1 MIRSE
6 RCKVGVIKS
15 FGRFRSNQPVKQ
27 KTEFSDENWQGKK
40 GRPGLVLMLRWFL
53 QLWVV
58 IIEFDHVSEALN
70 PKRVID

>member
-27 KTEFSDENWQGKK
+27 KTEFSDDSEMRIGKVK
-40 GRPGLVLMLRWFL
+40 KAD
-53 QLWVV
+53 Q
-58 IIEFDHVSEALN
+58 D
-70 PKRVID
+70 